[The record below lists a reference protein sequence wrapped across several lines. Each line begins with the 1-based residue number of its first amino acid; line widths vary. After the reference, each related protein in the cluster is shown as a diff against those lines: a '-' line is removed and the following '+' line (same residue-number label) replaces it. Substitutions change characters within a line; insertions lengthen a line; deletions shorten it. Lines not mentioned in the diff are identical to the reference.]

1 MSKNETFEQKMTRL
15 QTILDWFESND
26 ATVTDSAKYFEQGL
40 ELIESLEKEL
50 SQTEQKIEQIK
61 NKFVSAE

>member
-1 MSKNETFEQKMTRL
+1 MSKNETFEQKMARL